1 MTFPEGKQ
9 IILFDGV
16 CNYCN
21 NVVNKIIENDI
32 NNLFVFAAI
41 QSEIG
46 QKIIN
51 YIGLNPNIDSI
62 VLYQPGQAYFVKSE
76 AALRIFTQLGGKF
89 SLLKIVYVLPETLR
103 NFAYDYFA
111 KNRYNWYGKTNTCRI
126 PNVNEK
132 DKFL

>member
-21 NVVNKIIENDI
+21 NIVNKIIDYDV

-41 QSEIG
+41 QSDIG

-51 YIGLNPNIDSI
+51 HIGLDPNIDSI
-62 VLYQPGQAYFVKSE
+62 ILYQPGQAYYIKSE

-89 SLLKIVYVLPETLR
+89 CLLKVAYILPEFIR

-111 KNRYNWYGKTNTCRI
+111 KNRYDWFGKTDACRI
-126 PNVNEK
+126 PNASEK
-132 DKFL
+132 NKFL

>member
-1 MTFPEGKQ
+1 MIFPEGKQ

-21 NVVNKIIENDI
+21 NIVNKIIDHDV

-51 YIGLNPNIDSI
+51 HIGLNPNIDSI
-62 VLYQPGQAYFVKSE
+62 ILYQPGQAYYIKSD
-76 AALRIFTQLGGKF
+76 AALRILTQLGGKF
-89 SLLKIVYVLPETLR
+89 ILLKAAYILPEFIR

-111 KNRYNWYGKTNTCRI
+111 KNRYNWYGKTDACRI
-126 PNVNEK
+126 PSANEK
-132 DKFL
+132 NKFL